1 MSEHIADAGQMVPLS
16 ATLARLRDLRE
27 RATSNGEWFS
37 WDVDELWCSDG
48 YGEWVV
54 ASDLT
59 VPDRDLIALE
69 HNTGPL
75 RDAMLERAR
84 EIIRR
89 FQDDPYW
96 EHTYEGGADDM
107 ADDWLAEYEGAGD
120 E

>member
-1 MSEHIADAGQMVPLS
+1 MTEPLS
-16 ATLARLRDLRE
+16 DTLARLRDLRE
-27 RATSNGEWFS
+27 RARARYAVIS
-37 WDVDELWCSDG
+37 VDAEL
-48 YGEWVV
+48 
-54 ASDLT
+54 A
-59 VPDRDLIALE
+59 ALE
-69 HNTGPL
+69 HNTGPA

-107 ADDWLAEYEGAGD
+107 ANAWLAEYEGAGD